1 VRDVLYVED
10 LVDAF
15 LLARAEMPR
24 VADQAFNIG
33 GGPEQAISLLEVID
47 MIGHLNGHQPE
58 YEFQDL
64 RPGDQRYYGSDT
76 RKFRNATGWWLRF
89 VPTLEQKTVP
99 LAARISTQGIRKT
112 AAWIERGALDPS
124 VLYMHSFL
132 INELSEAFKLLE
144 RRPEG
149 FLKAWI
155 RTAA

>member
-1 VRDVLYVED
+1 
-10 LVDAF
+10 
-15 LLARAEMPR
+15 M
-24 VADQAFNIG
+24 VA
-33 GGPEQAISLLEVID
+33 
-47 MIGHLNGHQPE
+47 
-58 YEFQDL
+58 
-64 RPGDQRYYGSDT
+64 
-76 RKFRNATGWWLRF
+76 RF

-99 LAARISTQGIRKT
+99 LAARISTQDIRKT

-124 VLYMHSFL
+124 VLYTYSFL

>member
-1 VRDVLYVED
+1 MQPDGRLGSC
-10 LVDAF
+10 
-15 LLARAEMPR
+15 PR
-24 VADQAFNIG
+24 WN
-33 GGPEQAISLLEVID
+33 
-47 MIGHLNGHQPE
+47 
-58 YEFQDL
+58 
-64 RPGDQRYYGSDT
+64 
-76 RKFRNATGWWLRF
+76 K
-89 VPTLEQKTVP
+89 KTVS

-124 VLYMHSFL
+124 VLYTYSFL